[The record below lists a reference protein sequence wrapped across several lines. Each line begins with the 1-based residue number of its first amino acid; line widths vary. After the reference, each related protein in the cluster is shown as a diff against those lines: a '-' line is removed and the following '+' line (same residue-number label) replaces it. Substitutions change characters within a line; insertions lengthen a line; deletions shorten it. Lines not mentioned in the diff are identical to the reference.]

1 MGISSLR
8 IEVENKIKTWAN
20 SKNPVIPISYES
32 VPFTKPDTT
41 WIEVFI
47 IPAMTDNTT
56 LSTQRKTLK
65 GIIQINLYT
74 KDGVGTKLSETLAE
88 EIINI
93 LPATTKSSNLSIEKT
108 GYIMSPVKDAQWR
121 VTPIRFEY
129 RQESY

>member
-108 GYIMSPVKDAQWR
+108 GYIMSSLKDAQWK